1 MMNSALK
8 LVIAVALP
16 VVVGGLSGFATA
28 KGVSDWYPT
37 LVKPSFNPPA
47 WVFGPVWTVLYIM
60 MGVAAYLVWLRG
72 FDSEGVRAA
81 LAVFVIQLA
90 LNGLWSIL
98 FFGMQQPG
106 WALAEIVVLWVAI
119 GATVWLFWRVVPAA
133 GVLLLPYWAWVSFA
147 TVLNASLWW
156 LNRPGVS

>member
-1 MMNSALK
+1 MLNKASK
-8 LVIAVALP
+8 LLIAVALP

-28 KGVSDWYPT
+28 RGVSTWYPT

-72 FDSEGVRAA
+72 VDADCVGAA
-81 LAVFVIQLA
+81 LAVFVIQLG

-98 FFGMQQPG
+98 FFG
-106 WALAEIVVLWVAI
+106 I
-119 GATVWLFWRVVPAA
+119 R
-133 GVLLLPYWAWVSFA
+133 
-147 TVLNASLWW
+147 
-156 LNRPGVS
+156 

>member
-1 MMNSALK
+1 VHNVVK

-28 KGVSDWYPT
+28 RGVSTWYPT
-37 LVKPSFNPPA
+37 LVKPPFNPPG
-47 WVFGPVWTVLYIM
+47 WVFGPVWTVLYVM
-60 MGVAAYLVWLRG
+60 MGVAAYLVWHQG
-72 FDSEGVRAA
+72 IDTDGVRAG

-98 FFGMQQPG
+98 FFRFHQPG
-106 WALAEIVVLWVAI
+106 WALVEIIVLWAAI
-119 GATVWLFWRVVPAA
+119 GATVWLFWRVSPAA
-133 GVLLLPYWAWVSFA
+133 GLLLLPYWAWVSFA

-156 LNRPGVS
+156 LNRSTVS

>member
-1 MMNSALK
+1 MLNNASK
-8 LVIAVALP
+8 LLIAVALP
-16 VVVGGLSGFATA
+16 VAVGGLSGFATA
-28 KGVSDWYPT
+28 RGVSTWYPT

-72 FDSEGVRAA
+72 VDADGVRVA
-81 LAVFVIQLA
+81 LAVFVVQLV

-98 FFGMQQPG
+98 FFGMHSLG
-106 WALAEIVVLWVAI
+106 WALFEIIVLWVAI
-119 GATVWLFWRVVPAA
+119 AATIWLFWRVVPAA

-156 LNRPGVS
+156 LNRSPGG

>member
-1 MMNSALK
+1 MQNAVR

-28 KGVSDWYPT
+28 KGVSEWYPT

-47 WVFGPVWTVLYIM
+47 WVFGPVWTVLYVM
-60 MGVAAYLVWLRG
+60 MGGAAYLVWLRG
-72 FDSEGVRAA
+72 IDADGVKPG
-81 LAVFVIQLA
+81 LAVFIVQIA

-98 FFGMQQPG
+98 FFGMRQPG
-106 WALAEIVVLWVAI
+106 WALAEIIVLWAAI
-119 GATVWLFWRVVPAA
+119 AVTVWFFWRVVPVA
-133 GVLLLPYWAWVSFA
+133 GALLLPYWAWVSFA

-156 LNRPGVS
+156 LNRATVS